1 MTEADSVTDQT
12 PSGELGHAHIARI
25 AEATEAL
32 KTVGNNGANWLFWI
46 AGLSLVNTVIAHA
59 GGESHFIV
67 GLAITAVVDVISSA
81 IGQEHPEAA
90 TTAMLVAIGFSVFV
104 AVMCVIFGCL
114 SRKRLLWI
122 FGIGMFLYLL
132 DGLLYLLIGDYL
144 SAAFHGYALYSMIT
158 GFNAFRQLNKLE
170 SALETAAGENAAVS
184 GDVRDVGFET
194 T

>member
-1 MTEADSVTDQT
+1 MTEADGVTDHT
-12 PSGELGHAHIARI
+12 PSEELGHAHLAKIF
-25 AEATEAL
+25 EAMEAL
-32 KTVGNNGANWLFWI
+32 KAAGNNGASWFFWI

-67 GLAITAVVDVISSA
+67 GLAITAIVDA
-81 IGQEHPEAA
+81 IASGIGKQNPEAA
-90 TTAMLVAIGFSVFV
+90 TPLMMVAIGFSVFV
-104 AVMCVIFGCL
+104 AVICLIFGWL

-170 SALETAAGENAAVS
+170 SALVNATNEDAAVA
-184 GDVRDVGFET
+184 DDARDVGFET

>member
-1 MTEADSVTDQT
+1 MTEADGVTDHT
-12 PSGELGHAHIARI
+12 PSEESGHAHLAKIFDAM
-25 AEATEAL
+25 EAL
-32 KTVGNNGANWLFWI
+32 KAAGNNGASWFFWI

-67 GLAITAVVDVISSA
+67 GLAITAIVDA
-81 IGQEHPEAA
+81 IASGIGKQNPEAA
-90 TTAMLVAIGFSVFV
+90 TPLMMVAIGFSVFV
-104 AVMCVIFGCL
+104 AVMCLIFGWL

-170 SALETAAGENAAVS
+170 SALVNATNEDAAVADDAR
-184 GDVRDVGFET
+184 GVGFET

>member
-1 MTEADSVTDQT
+1 MTESDGVTDQT
-12 PSGELGHAHIARI
+12 PRGDFGHAHIARI
-25 AEATEAL
+25 AEAMEAL
-32 KTVGNNGANWLFWI
+32 KAAGNNGANWFFWI

-67 GLAITAVVDVISSA
+67 GLAITAIVDA
-81 IGQEHPEAA
+81 IASEIGKTEPDAA
-90 TTAMLVAIGFSVFV
+90 TTVMIIAIGFSVFV
-104 AVMCVIFGCL
+104 AVMSVVFGWL
-114 SRKRLLWI
+114 SRKRILWI

-144 SAAFHGYALYSMIT
+144 SGAFHGYALYSMFA

-170 SALETAAGENAAVS
+170 SALESDADESPALADDS
-184 GDVRDVGFET
+184 RDVGFET